1 MPHSLRRSIFRSLAL
16 AALLIALPAAAQT
29 PSDESL
35 NRLIDLQNLPAQ
47 LRTAVPAATD
57 FTNQEINRQINS
69 NTRLSPEQRAARQR
83 ASEQYISG
91 MNREVFQSEELLNQ
105 MREISRDAMRQ
116 TYTQEEVDAMITFYH
131 TPAGQSVLNKQGD
144 LTKTM
149 MPPMMRLISQRY
161 EQVSQRL
168 TPQFRREVER
178 IRLEAERTE
187 PPRHSGRGKRR

>member
-1 MPHSLRRSIFRSLAL
+1 MKKNLL
-16 AALLIALPAAAQT
+16 AAVLSCVCAAAFAAPPTDASLEKLMEVQHI
-29 PSDESL
+29 DEMWKNMSAAIPDMAKQIIADSGEMKAVL
-35 NRLIDLQNLPAQ
+35 ERVPESKKERFAQITEKFLRDTAAETASPAFQGRLKKY
-47 LRTAVPAATD
+47 VM
-57 FTNQEINRQINS
+57 QEMK
-69 NTRLSPEQRAARQR
+69 A
-83 ASEQYISG
+83 
-91 MNREVFQSEELLNQ
+91 
-105 MREISRDAMRQ
+105 
-116 TYTQEEVDAMITFYH
+116 TYTQEEVDAMIAFYR

>member
-1 MPHSLRRSIFRSLAL
+1 MPYSLRRSTLRSLAL
-16 AALLIALPAAAQT
+16 VALLAALPAAAQT

-47 LRTAVPAATD
+47 LRAAMPAATD
-57 FTNQEINRQINS
+57 FANQEIARRIND
-69 NTRLSPEQRAARQR
+69 NTRLNPEQRAALQR
-83 ASEQYISG
+83 AAEQYVAG
-91 MNREVFQSEELLNQ
+91 MNREVFQSEEMLNQ
-105 MREISRDAMRQ
+105 MREIGRDAMRQ
-116 TYTQEEVDAMITFYH
+116 TYTQEEVDAMIAFYR

>member
-69 NTRLSPEQRAARQR
+69 NTRLSPEQRAALQR
-83 ASEQYISG
+83 ASEQYVSG

-116 TYTQEEVDAMITFYH
+116 TYTQEEVDAMIAFYH

-149 MPPMMRLISQRY
+149 MPPMMRLISQCY

-168 TPQFRREVER
+168 TPQFRREVDR
-178 IRLEAERTE
+178 IRREAGRTE

>member
-1 MPHSLRRSIFRSLAL
+1 MPHSFRRSIFRSLAL
-16 AALLIALPAAAQT
+16 AALLITLPAAAQT

-35 NRLIDLQNLPAQ
+35 NRLIELQNLPAQ

-69 NTRLSPEQRAARQR
+69 NTRLSPEQRAALQR
-83 ASEQYISG
+83 ASEQYVSG

-116 TYTQEEVDAMITFYH
+116 TYTQEEVDAMIAFYH

-168 TPQFRREVER
+168 TPQFRREVDR
-178 IRLEAERTE
+178 IWREVGRTE
-187 PPRHSGRGKRR
+187 PPLHSGRGKRR

>member
-1 MPHSLRRSIFRSLAL
+1 MPHSFRRSIFRSLAL
-16 AALLIALPAAAQT
+16 AALLITLPAAAQT

-35 NRLIDLQNLPAQ
+35 NRLIELQNLPAQ

-69 NTRLSPEQRAARQR
+69 NTRLSPEQRAALQR

-105 MREISRDAMRQ
+105 MREISRNAMRQ
-116 TYTQEEVDAMITFYH
+116 TYTQEEVDAMIAFYH

-178 IRLEAERTE
+178 IRREAERTE
-187 PPRHSGRGKRR
+187 LPRHSGRGKRR

>member
-16 AALLIALPAAAQT
+16 AALLITLPAAAQT

-35 NRLIDLQNLPAQ
+35 NRLIELQNLPAQ

-69 NTRLSPEQRAARQR
+69 NTRLSPEQRAALQR
-83 ASEQYISG
+83 ASEQYVSG

-168 TPQFRREVER
+168 TPQFRREVDR
-178 IRLEAERTE
+178 IWREVGRTE
-187 PPRHSGRGKRR
+187 PPLHSGRGKRR

>member
-1 MPHSLRRSIFRSLAL
+1 MPYSLRRSTFRSLAL
-16 AALLIALPAAAQT
+16 VALLAALPAAAQT

-47 LRTAVPAATD
+47 LRAAMPAATD
-57 FTNQEINRQINS
+57 FANQEIARRIND
-69 NTRLSPEQRAARQR
+69 NTRLNPEQRAALQR
-83 ASEQYISG
+83 AAEQYVAG
-91 MNREVFQSEELLNQ
+91 MNREVFQSEEMLNQ
-105 MREISRDAMRQ
+105 MREIGRDAMRQ
-116 TYTQEEVDAMITFYH
+116 TYTQEEVDAMIAFYR

>member
-1 MPHSLRRSIFRSLAL
+1 MPYSLRRSTSRSLAL
-16 AALLIALPAAAQT
+16 VALLAALPAAAQT

-47 LRTAVPAATD
+47 LRAAMPAATD
-57 FTNQEINRQINS
+57 FANQEIARRIND
-69 NTRLSPEQRAARQR
+69 NTRLNPEQRAALQR
-83 ASEQYISG
+83 AAEQYVAG
-91 MNREVFQSEELLNQ
+91 MNREVFQSEEMLNQ
-105 MREISRDAMRQ
+105 MREIGRDAMRQ
-116 TYTQEEVDAMITFYH
+116 TYTQEEVDAMIAFYR

>member
-1 MPHSLRRSIFRSLAL
+1 MPHSFRRSIFRSLAL
-16 AALLIALPAAAQT
+16 AALLITLPAAAQT

-35 NRLIDLQNLPAQ
+35 NRLIELQNLPAQ

-69 NTRLSPEQRAARQR
+69 NTRLSPEQRAALQR
-83 ASEQYISG
+83 ASEQYVSG
-91 MNREVFQSEELLNQ
+91 MTREVFQSEELLNQ

-116 TYTQEEVDAMITFYH
+116 TYTQEEVDAMIAFYH

-168 TPQFRREVER
+168 TPQFRREVDR
-178 IRLEAERTE
+178 IWREVGRTE
-187 PPRHSGRGKRR
+187 PPLHSGRGKRR

>member
-1 MPHSLRRSIFRSLAL
+1 MPHSFRRSIFRSLAL
-16 AALLIALPAAAQT
+16 AALLITLPAAAQT

-35 NRLIDLQNLPAQ
+35 NRLIELQNLPAQ

-69 NTRLSPEQRAARQR
+69 NTRLSPEQRAALQR
-83 ASEQYISG
+83 ASEQYVSG

-116 TYTQEEVDAMITFYH
+116 TYTQEEVDAIIAFYH

-168 TPQFRREVER
+168 PPQFRREVDR
-178 IRLEAERTE
+178 IWREVGRTE
-187 PPRHSGRGKRR
+187 PPLHSGRGKRR